1 MLKCIQF
8 LAYGRKLFGLVRCF
22 LPTLVSLFWQCYYCY
37 MRYYIGEVDEKECEN
52 SVLFYNLL
60 EVLNFQIRS
69 YF

>member
-1 MLKCIQF
+1 
-8 LAYGRKLFGLVRCF
+8 
-22 LPTLVSLFWQCYYCY
+22 

-52 SVLFYNLL
+52 SVLFYNFL